1 MSRGQKEDARRVRF
15 EQLAAHE
22 EILKVLEDI
31 CAHANDRVSNWG
43 LLVGIGRFERATLVP
58 SLDGAKVRG
67 LRAVE
72 GKRQR
77 AVEDGKGLVFDRF
90 GVALGVRVEL
100 SLGHGCGS
108 EDALLACKLVGVANA
123 RGGRADES

>member
-1 MSRGQKEDARRVRF
+1 M
-15 EQLAAHE
+15 
-22 EILKVLEDI
+22 
-31 CAHANDRVSNWG
+31 
-43 LLVGIGRFERATLVP
+43 
-58 SLDGAKVRG
+58 DGAKVRG

-77 AVEDGKGLVFDRF
+77 EDGKGLEFDRF

>member
-1 MSRGQKEDARRVRF
+1 MCGLSCVASLE
-15 EQLAAHE
+15 
-22 EILKVLEDI
+22 VLEDI

-43 LLVGIGRFERATLVP
+43 IQVVGTFGRFERATLVP

-77 AVEDGKGLVFDRF
+77 AVGDGKGLEFDRF

>member
-1 MSRGQKEDARRVRF
+1 M
-15 EQLAAHE
+15 
-22 EILKVLEDI
+22 
-31 CAHANDRVSNWG
+31 
-43 LLVGIGRFERATLVP
+43 
-58 SLDGAKVRG
+58 DGAKVRG

-77 AVEDGKGLVFDRF
+77 AVEDGKGLEFDRF

-108 EDALLACKLVGVANA
+108 EDALLTCKLVGVANA

>member
-1 MSRGQKEDARRVRF
+1 MRF

-22 EILKVLEDI
+22 EILQVLEDI
-31 CAHANDRVSNWG
+31 CAHANDRVSHRR

-77 AVEDGKGLVFDRF
+77 AAEDGKGLVFDRF
-90 GVALGVRVEL
+90 GVALRVRVEL
-100 SLGHGCGS
+100 ISHGCGS
-108 EDALLACKLVGVANA
+108 EDALLTCKLVGVANA
-123 RGGRADES
+123 RSGRADES

>member
-1 MSRGQKEDARRVRF
+1 M
-15 EQLAAHE
+15 
-22 EILKVLEDI
+22 
-31 CAHANDRVSNWG
+31 
-43 LLVGIGRFERATLVP
+43 
-58 SLDGAKVRG
+58 DGANVRG

-77 AVEDGKGLVFDRF
+77 VVEDGKGLVFDRF
-90 GVALGVRVEL
+90 GVALGVRIEL